1 MKITKVERDSSFS
14 VVAKI
19 ILKVKLIYMSKE
31 EIPDEKKTSEFKF
44 ENAMKELELIVF
56 QMEDGNADL
65 DEMMKN
71 YQTGMS
77 LIKSCRE
84 SIETAELKLTEIS
97 ELMEKAPMV
106 AKKVNE

>member
-31 EIPDEKKTSEFKF
+31 EIPDKKKTSEFKF

-106 AKKVNE
+106 AKK

>member
-1 MKITKVERDSSFS
+1 MI
-14 VVAKI
+14 AKI
-19 ILKVKLIYMSKE
+19 ILKVKLIFMSTDE
-31 EIPDEKKTSEFKF
+31 LPDEKKTSEFKF
-44 ENAMKELELIVF
+44 EKAMKELELIVS

-84 SIETAELKLTEIS
+84 SIDTAELKLTEIS
-97 ELMEKAPMV
+97 ELMDKSSNGGE
-106 AKKVNE
+106 KVNE

>member
-31 EIPDEKKTSEFKF
+31 EIPDQKKTSEFKF

-71 YQTGMS
+71 FQTGMS

-106 AKKVNE
+106 AKK

>member
-1 MKITKVERDSSFS
+1 
-14 VVAKI
+14 
-19 ILKVKLIYMSKE
+19 MSKE

>member
-19 ILKVKLIYMSKE
+19 ILKVKLIFMSKE

>member
-31 EIPDEKKTSEFKF
+31 EIPDQKKTSEFKF

-106 AKKVNE
+106 AKK